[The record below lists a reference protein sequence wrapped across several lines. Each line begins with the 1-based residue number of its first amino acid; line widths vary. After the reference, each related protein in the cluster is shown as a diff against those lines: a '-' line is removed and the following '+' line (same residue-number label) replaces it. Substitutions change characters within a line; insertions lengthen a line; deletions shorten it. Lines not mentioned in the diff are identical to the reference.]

1 MKKLT
6 RMKLINW
13 HRFNNCTIEF
23 GDSTLL
29 SGENG
34 AGKSTLL
41 DAIQFVI
48 ICSTGYF
55 NKAAH
60 ENGKRRLTG
69 YIRCKTGKENQ
80 PYERTGEISAH
91 VALEFYEESKDK
103 YFIIGAVVDSAS
115 EGQETTVRYLMENTR
130 ISDDLFLY
138 GNQVKSIAEFR
149 GSNIDIR
156 QWCKTNVEA
165 RRMVTARLGRIED
178 KFFRL
183 IPKALAFK
191 PIDDIKDFVYS
202 YVLDEKEVNIDVLR
216 ENVRTYQ
223 DMERTLDNVKKR
235 MKKLKKIQEL
245 YQRVQERIEKD
256 RMYEYFLKRSD
267 LELVEGQL
275 SSLETARKNEEIRLS
290 QAKAQLEMLQ
300 KERSEKQEI
309 ATNIRVELRHNQEF
323 VALEEEK
330 KELKRLQDKRQEA
343 MNEGTELKKSVA
355 QAARD
360 CESLLRTMGA
370 GDTSGYSAA
379 VSAEMS
385 QSANAE
391 NGTGADFASC
401 IREYRKKLQTL
412 DGDINVTEIKSLTD
426 DVIHFKQMR
435 YGEQQEEQAQLKI
448 RLNQN
453 QTEWEKLSKKIN
465 KLKRKKLTYPSGVEL
480 LVESVQEEFA
490 GIGREIQPGVLC
502 EMLEIKDEEWRNAV
516 EGYLN
521 TQRFY
526 VLVEPENF
534 DIALG
539 IYDRLRREK
548 KVYGVGLIN
557 TKDLEKYDTAPAGTL
572 AEVVTSQNK
581 YARQYSNMILGKV
594 QMCERYE
601 DLKKYSVSIT
611 KGCMRYQNRVAS
623 AIKPEV
629 FRVPFIGKNAFTV
642 QLAQAEEE
650 FQKLSETMEN
660 QEKKLSDTKEILG
673 LLSTESDVDIKY
685 RLDVIATLR
694 MLNKSIDKCEEN
706 IRKLKENSTLIQ
718 KQLQLDELE
727 KVLRGLD
734 YTISSDTEKIGGMR
748 ARIQDLVARKQ
759 TLLEKQVTGKS
770 EVTALAA
777 DAGERLNSWNREY
790 KEALG
795 VRSIEQFQ
803 SEYFYKLPSNKRKY
817 NSERCQIAKDN
828 MINAM
833 VEYKTEHDFGA
844 AASLEGFPE
853 FEAVY
858 ERLKNSELLDY
869 EEKVQSAR
877 HAAETEFQEQFL
889 AKLQENAG
897 IFWSQ
902 LDSDTQ
908 KFADQIAN
916 GVAKVAE
923 VLEQQI
929 ADTTLIDYS
938 SLRSDFQDL
947 LTDMD
952 ADSGDFADNFEEYMR
967 NAILNSMLKED
978 YMDRLIEWREKLYN
992 AMDDGMTEDEYNALK
1007 AEGQQIANEMKAKR
1021 DALSEIYGFGKDD
1034 DEEREASKKGFASMS
1049 QDSANKLDGSF
1060 AVMTSHTYSI
1070 NEEVK
1075 SINSGT
1081 EKIAE
1086 KLSYLINMDKNM
1098 AEMLRGNDTIVSHL
1112 SDISNYTSN
1121 LVEIRE
1127 FMYAVKLGIDT
1138 LNTKGITL
1146 KR

>member
-13 HRFNNCTIEF
+13 HRFNNCTIDF

-60 ENGKRRLTG
+60 ENGKRKLTG

-130 ISDDLFLY
+130 LSDDLFLY

-165 RRMVTARLGRIED
+165 RKMVTARLGRIED

-202 YVLDEKEVNIDVLR
+202 YVLDEKEVNIEVLR

-235 MKKLKKIQEL
+235 MKKLEKIQEL
-245 YQRVQERIEKD
+245 HQRLQERMERD
-256 RMYEYFLKRSD
+256 QMYEYFLKRSD
-267 LELVEGQL
+267 LDLVKGKIR
-275 SSLETARKNEEIRLS
+275 SIDAAKKNEEVRLE
-290 QAKAQLEMLQ
+290 QAKVQLEMLQ
-300 KERSEKQEI
+300 KERAEKQEI
-309 ATNIRVELRHNQEF
+309 ATNLRVELRHNQEF

-330 KELKRLQDKRQEA
+330 KELERQLEKRRNALQDES
-343 MNEGTELKKSVA
+343 ELKKSVA
-355 QAARD
+355 KAAKDSER
-360 CESLLRTMGA
+360 LLMGVKDA
-370 GDTSGYSAA
+370 GGD
-379 VSAEMS
+379 S
-385 QSANAE
+385 QKLI
-391 NGTGADFASC
+391 SC
-401 IREYRKKLQTL
+401 VREYRTQLQKL
-412 DGDINVTEIKSLTD
+412 DSEANVAALKSLTD
-426 DVIHFKQMR
+426 DVIHCKQK
-435 YGEQQEEQAQLKI
+435 YFAGLQGELAKLQIQLK
-448 RLNQN
+448 QN
-453 QTEWEKLSKKIN
+453 HAEREKLNKKIS

-480 LVESVQEEFA
+480 LTETIQEEFA
-490 GIGREIQPGVLC
+490 SLGREIQPGVLC
-502 EMLEIKDEEWRNAV
+502 EMLEIQDEEWRNAV

-539 IYDRLRREK
+539 IYDRLRKEK

-557 TKDLEKYDTAPAGTL
+557 TRDLENYDTAPAGTL
-572 AEVVTSQNK
+572 ASVVTSQNQ

-601 DLKKYSVSIT
+601 DLKKYPISIT

-642 QLAQAEEE
+642 QLVQAEEE
-650 FQKLSETMEN
+650 YQKMNELLEN
-660 QEKKLSDTKEILG
+660 QEKQLAGMNEILG
-673 LLSTESDVDIKY
+673 LLSTDSDVDIKY
-685 RLDVIATLR
+685 RLDVLHTLGTVDRAIA
-694 MLNKSIDKCEEN
+694 KCQEN
-706 IRKLKENSTLIQ
+706 IQKLKENSTLIE
-718 KQLQLDELE
+718 KQIQLEELE

-734 YTISSDTEKIGGMR
+734 ASVNSDTEKIGGIR
-748 ARIQDLVARKQ
+748 TRIQDLITRKQ
-759 TLLEKQVTGKS
+759 AFLENEMTEKGKVFS
-770 EVTALAA
+770 LGEAA
-777 DAGERLNSWNREY
+777 GDVLNSWNQEY
-790 KEALG
+790 EEALG
-795 VRSIEQFQ
+795 KRPVEQFQ
-803 SEYFYKLPSNKRKY
+803 NEYLGKRRN
-817 NSERCQIAKDN
+817 NSDRWEKIKDQ

-844 AASLEGFPE
+844 AASLEGFSE
-853 FEAVY
+853 FQAVY
-858 ERLKNSELLDY
+858 DRLKNSELLDY

-889 AKLQENAG
+889 AKLQENMKLAQGEFKELNKALKGIDFSSERYEFQFMPSKKYRSYYEMIMDDFNVIQGESLFSGMFHEAHKDVIEELFERLSVGGENSTQTLEEFTDYRTYMDYDIKIIHDDGTYSYYSKVCEEKSGGETQTPFYVTVAASFVQLYSNNIGGEAAG
-897 IFWSQ
+897 LVLFDEAFNNMDDERI
-902 LDSDTQ
+902 
-908 KFADQIAN
+908 
-916 GVAKVAE
+916 GG
-923 VLEQQI
+923 VLEFLRRLPLQLII
-929 ADTTLIDYS
+929 AAPPDKIQYIGPAMDEIMLVMTDQK
-938 SLRSDFQDL
+938 RSYV
-947 LTDMD
+947 
-952 ADSGDFADNFEEYMR
+952 EEYH
-967 NAILNSMLKED
+967 NA
-978 YMDRLIEWREKLYN
+978 
-992 AMDDGMTEDEYNALK
+992 
-1007 AEGQQIANEMKAKR
+1007 
-1021 DALSEIYGFGKDD
+1021 
-1034 DEEREASKKGFASMS
+1034 
-1049 QDSANKLDGSF
+1049 
-1060 AVMTSHTYSI
+1060 V
-1070 NEEVK
+1070 
-1075 SINSGT
+1075 
-1081 EKIAE
+1081 
-1086 KLSYLINMDKNM
+1086 
-1098 AEMLRGNDTIVSHL
+1098 
-1112 SDISNYTSN
+1112 
-1121 LVEIRE
+1121 
-1127 FMYAVKLGIDT
+1127 
-1138 LNTKGITL
+1138 
-1146 KR
+1146 

>member
-48 ICSTGYF
+48 LCSTGHF

-60 ENGKRRLTG
+60 ENGKRKLTG
-69 YIRCKTGKENQ
+69 YIRCKTGKENR

-91 VALEFYEESKDK
+91 IALEFYEESKDK
-103 YFIIGAVVDSAS
+103 YFIIGAVVDSSS
-115 EGQETTVRYLMENTR
+115 EEQETTVRYLMENTR

-165 RRMVTARLGRIED
+165 RKMVTARLGRIED

-202 YVLDEKEVNIDVLR
+202 YVLDEKEVNIEVLR

-235 MKKLKKIQEL
+235 MKKLEHIQEL
-245 YQRVQERIEKD
+245 YKRVQEYMEKD
-256 RMYEYFLKRSD
+256 RMYGYFLKRS
-267 LELVEGQL
+267 ELDMIESQL
-275 SSLETARKNEEIRLS
+275 GSNETAKKSEEIRLF
-290 QAKAQLEMLQ
+290 QANTQLEMLE
-300 KERSEKQEI
+300 KERKEKQEI

-330 KELKRLQDKRQEA
+330 KELERLKNKQKSALE
-343 MNEGTELKKSVA
+343 EEKELQKSVI

-360 CESLLRTMGA
+360 SERLLRTA
-370 GDTSGYSAA
+370 GT
-379 VSAEMS
+379 EP
-385 QSANAE
+385 
-391 NGTGADFASC
+391 FSC
-401 IREYRKKLQTL
+401 IREYRKQLQTL
-412 DGDINVTEIKSLTD
+412 DGDVNIAEIKSLTD
-426 DVIHFKQMR
+426 EVIHFKQKR
-435 YGEQQEEQAQLKI
+435 YGELQEEQAQLKI
-448 RLNQN
+448 QLNQN
-453 QTEWEKLSKKIN
+453 YTEREKLSKKIN

-480 LVESVQEEFA
+480 LVESVQEELA
-490 GIGREIQPGVLC
+490 ALGREIQPGVLC

-557 TKDLEKYDTAPAGTL
+557 TKDLEKYNTAPAGTL

-594 QMCERYE
+594 QRCECYE
-601 DLKKYSVSIT
+601 DLKKYSISIT

-629 FRVPFIGKNAFTV
+629 FRVPFIGKNAFNV
-642 QLAQAEEE
+642 QLVQAEEE
-650 FQKLSETMEN
+650 FQKLSEAMEN
-660 QEKKLSDTKEILG
+660 QEKQLASMKESLG
-673 LLSTESDVDIKY
+673 LLSTECDVDIKY
-685 RLDVIATLR
+685 RLDVISTLR
-694 MLNKSIDKCEEN
+694 MVNGSIEKCEEN

-718 KQLQLDELE
+718 KQIQLEKLE
-727 KVLRGLD
+727 KVLRELD
-734 YTISSDTEKIGGMR
+734 STINSDREKIGGMR
-748 ARIQDLVARKQ
+748 TRIQDLLARQQ
-759 TLLEKQVTGKS
+759 TLLEKQVSGKN
-770 EVTALAA
+770 EVTVLGAA
-777 DAGERLNSWNREY
+777 AKDRLNTWNQEY
-790 KEALG
+790 EKALG
-795 VRSIEQFQ
+795 ARTIEQFQ
-803 SEYFYKLPSNKRKY
+803 SEYFYKQPSNKRKY
-817 NSERCQIAKDN
+817 NSDRCQNAKDN
-828 MINAM
+828 MVNAM

-844 AASLEGFPE
+844 AASLDGFPE

-877 HAAETEFQEQFL
+877 EAAETEFHEQFL
-889 AKLQENAG
+889 AKLQENMKLAQGEFKELNKALKGIDFSSERYEFQFMPSKKYRNYYEMIMDDFNVIQGESLFSG
-897 IFWSQ
+897 IFHETHKEVIEDLFEQ
-902 LDSDTQ
+902 LSVSGDNSAQALDEFTDYRTYMDYDIKIIHNDGTYSYYSKVCEEKSGGETQ
-908 KFADQIAN
+908 TPFYVT
-916 GVAKVAE
+916 VAASFVQLYSNNIGGEAAGLVLFDE
-923 VLEQQI
+923 AFNNMDDERIGGVLEFLRRLPLQLII
-929 ADTTLIDYS
+929 AAPPDKIQYIGPAMDEIMLVM
-938 SLRSDFQDL
+938 
-947 LTDMD
+947 TDQKQ
-952 ADSGDFADNFEEYMR
+952 SYVEEYH
-967 NAILNSMLKED
+967 NA
-978 YMDRLIEWREKLYN
+978 
-992 AMDDGMTEDEYNALK
+992 
-1007 AEGQQIANEMKAKR
+1007 
-1021 DALSEIYGFGKDD
+1021 
-1034 DEEREASKKGFASMS
+1034 
-1049 QDSANKLDGSF
+1049 
-1060 AVMTSHTYSI
+1060 V
-1070 NEEVK
+1070 
-1075 SINSGT
+1075 
-1081 EKIAE
+1081 
-1086 KLSYLINMDKNM
+1086 
-1098 AEMLRGNDTIVSHL
+1098 
-1112 SDISNYTSN
+1112 
-1121 LVEIRE
+1121 
-1127 FMYAVKLGIDT
+1127 
-1138 LNTKGITL
+1138 
-1146 KR
+1146 

>member
-13 HRFNNCTIEF
+13 HRFNNCTMDF

-60 ENGKRRLTG
+60 ENGKRKLTG

-130 ISDDLFLY
+130 LSDDLFLY

-165 RRMVTARLGRIED
+165 RKMVTARLGRIED

-202 YVLDEKEVNIDVLR
+202 YVLDEKEVNIEVLR

-235 MKKLKKIQEL
+235 MKKLEKIQEL
-245 YQRVQERIEKD
+245 HQRLQERMERD
-256 RMYEYFLKRSD
+256 QMYEYFLKRSD
-267 LELVEGQL
+267 LDLVEGKIR
-275 SSLETARKNEEIRLS
+275 SIDAAKKNEEVCLE
-290 QAKAQLEMLQ
+290 QAKVQLEMLQ
-300 KERSEKQEI
+300 KERAEKQEI
-309 ATNIRVELRHNQEF
+309 ATNLRVELRHNQEF

-330 KELKRLQDKRQEA
+330 KELERQLEKRRNALQDES
-343 MNEGTELKKSVA
+343 ELKKSVA
-355 QAARD
+355 KAAKDSER
-360 CESLLRTMGA
+360 LLMGVKDA
-370 GDTSGYSAA
+370 GGD
-379 VSAEMS
+379 S
-385 QSANAE
+385 QE
-391 NGTGADFASC
+391 LISC
-401 IREYRKKLQTL
+401 VREYRTQLQKL
-412 DGDINVTEIKSLTD
+412 DSEANVAALKSLTD
-426 DVIHFKQMR
+426 DVIHCKQK
-435 YGEQQEEQAQLKI
+435 YFAGLQGELAKLQIQLK
-448 RLNQN
+448 QN
-453 QTEWEKLSKKIN
+453 HAGREKLNKKIS

-480 LVESVQEEFA
+480 LTETIQEEFA
-490 GIGREIQPGVLC
+490 SLGREIQPGVLC
-502 EMLEIKDEEWRNAV
+502 EMLEIQDEEWRNAV

-539 IYDRLRREK
+539 IYDRLRKEK

-557 TKDLEKYDTAPAGTL
+557 IRDLENYDTAPAGTL
-572 AEVVTSQNK
+572 ASVVTSQNQ

-601 DLKKYSVSIT
+601 DLKKYPISIT

-642 QLAQAEEE
+642 QQVQAEEE
-650 FQKLSETMEN
+650 YQKMNELLEN
-660 QEKKLSDTKEILG
+660 QEKQLAGMNEILG
-673 LLSTESDVDIKY
+673 LLSTDSDVDIKY
-685 RLDVIATLR
+685 RLDVLHTLGTVDRAIA
-694 MLNKSIDKCEEN
+694 KCQEN
-706 IRKLKENSTLIQ
+706 IQKLKENSTLIE
-718 KQLQLDELE
+718 KQIQLEELE

-734 YTISSDTEKIGGMR
+734 ASVNSDTEKIGGIR
-748 ARIQDLVARKQ
+748 TRIQDLISRKQ
-759 TLLEKQVTGKS
+759 AFLENEMTEKGKVLS
-770 EVTALAA
+770 LGEAA
-777 DAGERLNSWNREY
+777 GDVLNSWNQEY
-790 KEALG
+790 EEALG
-795 VRSIEQFQ
+795 KRPVEQFQ
-803 SEYFYKLPSNKRKY
+803 NEYLGKRRN
-817 NSERCQIAKDN
+817 NSDRWEKIKDQ

-844 AASLEGFPE
+844 AASLEGFSE
-853 FEAVY
+853 FQAVY
-858 ERLKNSELLDY
+858 DRLKNSELLDY

-889 AKLQENAG
+889 AKLQENMKLAQGEFKELNKALKGIDFSSERYEFQFMPSKKYRSYYEMIMDDFNVIQGESLFSGMFHEAHKDVIEELFERLSVGGENSTQTLEEFTDYRTYMDYDIKIIHDDGTYSYYSKVCEEKSGGETQTPFYVTVAASFVQLYSNNIGGEAAG
-897 IFWSQ
+897 LVLFDEAFNNMDDERI
-902 LDSDTQ
+902 
-908 KFADQIAN
+908 
-916 GVAKVAE
+916 GG
-923 VLEQQI
+923 VLEFLRRLPLQLII
-929 ADTTLIDYS
+929 AAPPDKIQYIGPAMDEIMLVMTDQK
-938 SLRSDFQDL
+938 RSYV
-947 LTDMD
+947 
-952 ADSGDFADNFEEYMR
+952 EEYH
-967 NAILNSMLKED
+967 NA
-978 YMDRLIEWREKLYN
+978 
-992 AMDDGMTEDEYNALK
+992 
-1007 AEGQQIANEMKAKR
+1007 
-1021 DALSEIYGFGKDD
+1021 
-1034 DEEREASKKGFASMS
+1034 
-1049 QDSANKLDGSF
+1049 
-1060 AVMTSHTYSI
+1060 V
-1070 NEEVK
+1070 
-1075 SINSGT
+1075 
-1081 EKIAE
+1081 
-1086 KLSYLINMDKNM
+1086 
-1098 AEMLRGNDTIVSHL
+1098 
-1112 SDISNYTSN
+1112 
-1121 LVEIRE
+1121 
-1127 FMYAVKLGIDT
+1127 
-1138 LNTKGITL
+1138 
-1146 KR
+1146 